1 MKLTTRA
8 RLAGVVVLLF
18 TGCVGP
24 VEIAPLPYAHPANPD
39 AATGA
44 MPVMGSSLAAP
55 AKEDDTTDQDAG
67 TAHDHM
73 KGMPGMNHGSHGGH
87 ER

>member
-8 RLAGVVVLLF
+8 PLGGAVVLF
-18 TGCVGP
+18 FAGCVGP
-24 VEIAPLPYAHPANPD
+24 VEIAPLPYAHPANPE
-39 AATGA
+39 AAAGT

-55 AKEDDTTDQDAG
+55 AKDDGTTGQSPG
-67 TAHDHM
+67 TGHDHM
-73 KGMPGMNHGSHGGH
+73 KGMPGMKHGMHEGH